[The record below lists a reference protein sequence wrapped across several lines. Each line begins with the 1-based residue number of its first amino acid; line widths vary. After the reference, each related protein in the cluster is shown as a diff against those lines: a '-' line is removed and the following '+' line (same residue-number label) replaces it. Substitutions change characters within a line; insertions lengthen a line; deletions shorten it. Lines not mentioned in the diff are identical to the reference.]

1 MTPKYETL
9 TNHDL
14 ANAVLTKVYLVR
26 PFARGKYEVVC
37 YQVGG
42 FIVDDNGI
50 FPYEAVTDLDIVAD
64 PVDDMYQLGKDVFFT
79 LAEAEEEAD
88 FRTVGDER
96 MVKCPVCGSAARV
109 KYCGEGRYKPVC
121 INPEGCILADCRY
134 FCDSEEESV
143 EDWNSKAKLRS
154 VKQEQEQEQ

>member
-14 ANAVLTKVYLVR
+14 ANAVLTKVYLVK
-26 PFARGKYEVVC
+26 PSTKGKYEIVQ

-50 FPYEAVTDLDIVAD
+50 FPYEAVTDLDVVAD

-79 LAEAEEEAD
+79 LEEAEKEVSL
-88 FRTVGDER
+88 RTVGDNR
-96 MVKCPVCGSAARV
+96 MVKCPACGGAARV

-121 INPEGCILADCRY
+121 INPEGCILSNCSY

-154 VKQEQEQEQ
+154 VKQEQEK

>member
-14 ANAVLTKVYLVR
+14 ANAVLTKVYLVK
-26 PFARGKYEVVC
+26 PSTKGEYEIVQ

-79 LAEAEEEAD
+79 FEEAEKEMEL
-88 FRTVGDER
+88 RTVGDNR
-96 MVKCPVCGSAARV
+96 MVKCPVCGGAARV
-109 KYCGEGRYKPVC
+109 KYCGEGHYKPVC
-121 INPEGCILADCRY
+121 INPEGCILSNCSY

-154 VKQEQEQEQ
+154 VKQEQEK